1 MAATGE
7 ATGEIVSEQGHY
19 TVELLLRGQKYLCTQ
34 HNLKL
39 TRDTIQCRPGRNR
52 HSQHPICSNRCRAV
66 VVVVSDSR
74 LLLREWMLVQRD
86 QKQSSG
92 LLTSHRCHSL
102 LVVMLNM
109 LLTCLT
115 QPNWRRR
122 C

>member
-1 MAATGE
+1 M
-7 ATGEIVSEQGHY
+7 VSVHCRH
-19 TVELLLRGQKYLCTQ
+19 TVEQWQKGRKYLCTQ

-39 TRDTIQCRPGRNR
+39 TRDTIQCRPDHNR
-52 HSQHPICSNRCRAV
+52 HNQNPICSNRCRELVAR
-66 VVVVSDSR
+66 VSDSR

-86 QKQSSG
+86 RKQTIG
-92 LLTSHRCHSL
+92 QPTNRQCHSL